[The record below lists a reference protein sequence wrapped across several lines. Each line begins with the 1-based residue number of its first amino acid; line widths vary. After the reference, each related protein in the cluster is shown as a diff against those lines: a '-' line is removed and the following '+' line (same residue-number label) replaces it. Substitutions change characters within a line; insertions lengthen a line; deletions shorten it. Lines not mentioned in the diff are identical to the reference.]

1 MKKRPLNVLF
11 INHSVR
17 DGGPGRS
24 LFYILKYLNRERVNP
39 FVLIPKDDIFSENLK
54 REGKYQNIII
64 ESRFP
69 ENIFRPRLGLDVFTG
84 KSDNLDLVTKI
95 KKFACA
101 VINIF
106 ELVLLVFTSSK
117 HIRPDQIS
125 VIHCNG
131 TVAKVVG
138 FFIGKYNNVP
148 VVWHVR
154 NIQQTF
160 ILKKIISTLARLD
173 PVKKIICVSNATALQ
188 FDKVKEKVHVVYN
201 GIDPDDYSSV
211 KAKGQVRKELG
222 IDDHTVVI
230 GSTGRLVPRKGY
242 ENLIKAAQQV
252 KDMVQGTDYKFVVV
266 GDTPHFFQY
275 DHLKYLK
282 KKVEESGLKDR
293 FIFTGYRDDIRPYLN
308 NFDLFVIPSNYPDP
322 FPRAVIEAMSCG
334 LPVVGFEIGGIAEA
348 VEKGVTGYLSNKGDV
363 SDMARNIATLIAD
376 GDLRRKMGEDS
387 LKRVASMCSAS
398 DRTQDIENII
408 LSVG

>member
-1 MKKRPLNVLF
+1 MKNRPLNVLF

-39 FVLIPKDDIFSENLK
+39 FILIPKDDIFSENLK
-54 REGKYQNIII
+54 REGKYQNVII

-69 ENIFRPRLGLDVFTG
+69 ENIFRSRLGLDIFTG
-84 KSDNLDLVTKI
+84 KSDSPGLITKI
-95 KKFACA
+95 KKFVCA

-106 ELVLLVFTSSK
+106 ELVLLVFTSAK
-117 HIRPDQIS
+117 HIRPNEIS

-138 FFIGKYNNVP
+138 FFIGRYNNVP

-160 ILKKIISTLARLD
+160 ILKKIIGILARLD
-173 PVKKIICVSNATALQ
+173 PVKRIICVSNATALQ
-188 FDKVKEKVHVVYN
+188 FDKVKDKVHVVYN
-201 GIDPDDYSSV
+201 GIDPDDYSS
-211 KAKGQVRKELG
+211 AETKGRVRRELG
-222 IDDHTVVI
+222 IDAHTVVI

-242 ENLIKAAQQV
+242 ENLINAAKQV

-282 KKVEESGLKDR
+282 KRVEESGLKDR
-293 FIFTGYRDDIRPYLN
+293 FIFTGYRDDVRPYLN
-308 NFDLFVIPSNYPDP
+308 DFDLFVIPSNYPDP

-334 LPVVGFEIGGIAEA
+334 LPVVGFEIGGIAES
-348 VEKGVTGYLSNKGDV
+348 VEKGVTGYLSNKGDI
-363 SDMARNIATLIAD
+363 SDMARNIAALIAD
-376 GDLRRKMGEDS
+376 GDLRRKMGENS
-387 LKRVASMCSAS
+387 LKRVAGMCNAS